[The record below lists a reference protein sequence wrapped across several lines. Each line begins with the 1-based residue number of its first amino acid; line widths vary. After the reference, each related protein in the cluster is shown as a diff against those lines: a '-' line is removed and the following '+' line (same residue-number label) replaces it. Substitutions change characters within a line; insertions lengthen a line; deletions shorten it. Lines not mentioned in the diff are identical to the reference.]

1 MKRAEDFLEQLKQDG
16 QFAFESHASEVK
28 NQTSEAQS
36 GSASSADEARNL
48 LRQQIES
55 RAVMLLA
62 IREHGAKELKTKL
75 IKKFPET
82 EQMLSE
88 TQEPAGLVG
97 ILVEEV
103 IEHCQANNWQSDE
116 RYIEQ
121 AVRSLMEKGQGPMKI
136 RQKLQQACHNSA
148 LIEAYLDI
156 EPQEWLEIAKNVML
170 KKYGDLSRPASR
182 NEQAKRMRFLQS
194 RGFSSEVIWK
204 VFR

>member
-16 QFAFESHASEVK
+16 KFELDPSGNLKDQESDAQLGSE
-28 NQTSEAQS
+28 T
-36 GSASSADEARNL
+36 SADQARNQ

-82 EQMLSE
+82 ESMLSE
-88 TQEPAGLVG
+88 TQEPAGLVK

-103 IEHCQANNWQSDE
+103 IESCQENNWQSDE

-136 RQKLQQACHNSA
+136 RQKCQQACQNST
-148 LIEAYLDI
+148 LIEAYL
-156 EPQEWLEIAKNVML
+156 EFESVEWLEMAKNVML
-170 KKYGDLSRPASR
+170 KKYGDLTKPASR
-182 NEQAKRMRFLQS
+182 NEQAKRMRFLQG

-204 VFR
+204 VYR

>member
-16 QFAFESHASEVK
+16 KFELDPSGNLKDQESDAQLGSE
-28 NQTSEAQS
+28 T
-36 GSASSADEARNL
+36 SADQARNQ

-82 EQMLSE
+82 ESMLSE
-88 TQEPAGLVG
+88 TQEPAGLVK

-103 IEHCQANNWQSDE
+103 IESCQENNWQSDE

-136 RQKLQQACHNSA
+136 RQKCQQACQNST
-148 LIEAYLDI
+148 LIEAYL
-156 EPQEWLEIAKNVML
+156 EFESEEWLEMAKNVML
-170 KKYGDLSRPASR
+170 KKYGDLTKPASR
-182 NEQAKRMRFLQS
+182 NEQAKRMRFLQG

-204 VFR
+204 VYR